1 MSNAS
6 EVMGRIAVLA
16 DQAGFSGISV
26 RLSDAVKLGYFSPEN
41 WDEARKIAE
50 EQRRKDLI
58 EDLKRALENPDPQLV
73 CEHK

>member
-1 MSNAS
+1 MSNAV
-6 EVMGRIAVLA
+6 EVMSRVATLA
-16 DQAGFSGISV
+16 AQAGFSGASL
-26 RLSDAVKLGYFSPEN
+26 RLSDAVKLGFFSPEN
-41 WDEARKIAE
+41 WDEARKVAE